1 MSGNAVRVFQ
11 QSKGQPRSDGGPD
24 GDLDLTDTGNAH
36 RLIARSGTRI
46 RWVAEAKTWMC
57 CNESHLWQRDKTHE
71 VVRLAQ
77 DAARALLMQAAVAT
91 RPGAA
96 KDLAKH
102 GIRSQSRQKLFDAIE
117 LAKAEAGVTISTDDL
132 DADPCLLSV
141 QNGIVDLRTGSLR
154 DRVPADLITKC
165 AAACFDPD
173 ADCPRFLDFLDEVLR
188 SDSEMVAFMQRLV
201 GYVLF
206 GGNPEQV
213 LAILV
218 GSGANGKS
226 TLLQVLCELLDTY
239 AQTTPAE
246 TFMARRDGAATND
259 LARLRGA
266 RMVSATEAEQ
276 GRRLAEN
283 LVKRLTGND
292 RIAARFLFAEYFE
305 FVPQF
310 LAFLAVNHKPIVSGD
325 DPAIWRRLL
334 VIPFTYVVPAEK
346 RDPRLAAKL
355 LEERDGI
362 LSWAVAGCLQWQR
375 VGLEVPEACTA
386 AVNEYRQQMDT
397 IGTWMEDRTVAA
409 AGISA
414 RASELYLD
422 YAGWCKEN
430 GHNSMTSTRF
440 GLTLGER
447 GFDKKRDAT
456 GVVYRGI
463 GLQAEPRSWP

>member
-1 MSGNAVRVFQ
+1 MSANPLRDY
-11 QSKGQPRSDGGPD
+11 SRNPRSTGKTD
-24 GDLDLTDTGNAH
+24 GDLELTDTGNAK
-36 RLIARSGTRI
+36 RLISRAGTRI

-57 CNESHLWQRDKTHE
+57 CNESKLWERDTTHE
-71 VVRLAQ
+71 VVRLTQ
-77 DAARALLMQAAVAT
+77 DAARALLMEAAVAT
-91 RPGAA
+91 PEAA

-102 GIRSQSRQKLFDAIE
+102 AIRSQSRQKLFDAIE
-117 LAKAEAGVTISTDDL
+117 LAKAEPGTTISTGEL
-132 DADPCLLSV
+132 DADAWILSV
-141 QNGIVDLRTGSLR
+141 QNGIVALRTGTLR
-154 DRVPADLITKC
+154 DRLPSDLITKC
-165 AAACFDPD
+165 AAARFDPN
-173 ADCPRFLDFLDEVLR
+173 ADCPRFLEFLNEVMR
-188 SDSEMVAFMQRLV
+188 DDSEMVAFLQRLV
-201 GYVLF
+201 GYMLL

-226 TLLQVLCELLDTY
+226 TLLQVLSDLLDTY

-259 LARLRGA
+259 LARLRGS

-334 VIPFTYVVPAEK
+334 VIPFAYVVPAEK
-346 RDPRLAAKL
+346 RDPRLAEKL

-362 LSWAVAGCLQWQR
+362 LAWAVAGCLQWQR
-375 VGLEVPEACTA
+375 VGLSVQGGRERVPTA
-386 AVNEYRQQMDT
+386 DGHHRNLDG
-397 IGTWMEDRTVAA
+397 GTDGGGR
-409 AGISA
+409 
-414 RASELYLD
+414 
-422 YAGWCKEN
+422 
-430 GHNSMTSTRF
+430 
-440 GLTLGER
+440 
-447 GFDKKRDAT
+447 
-456 GVVYRGI
+456 RGI
-463 GLQAEPRSWP
+463 GACQ